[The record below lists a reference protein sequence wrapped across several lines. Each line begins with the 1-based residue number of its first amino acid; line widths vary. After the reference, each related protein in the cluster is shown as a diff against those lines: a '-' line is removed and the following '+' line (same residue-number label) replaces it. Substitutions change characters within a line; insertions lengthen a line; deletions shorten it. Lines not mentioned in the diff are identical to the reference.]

1 VGEAEPEVAELEA
14 RVVQALVRLVQAAR
28 ARAPLVPRQEEVLVQ
43 QAVPQQ
49 AAARQAWRTE
59 LLIRPL
65 DSHTTPLTQTIPGT
79 QIA

>member
-1 VGEAEPEVAELEA
+1 VGEAEPEVAGLEA

-49 AAARQAWRTE
+49 AAARQA
-59 LLIRPL
+59 
-65 DSHTTPLTQTIPGT
+65 T

>member
-43 QAVPQQ
+43 ATGQPYNPSNPNDPRNPNSANNPVSNP
-49 AAARQAWRTE
+49 
-59 LLIRPL
+59 RP
-65 DSHTTPLTQTIPGT
+65 PGT
-79 QIA
+79 R